1 MNLRF
6 VLIRLNQIM
15 RGWSAYFKHA
25 VTKHTFDTITRDAA
39 PLMRG
44 RIGPHG
50 ENRLVSEVG
59 AWNVVA
65 RLAGNFP
72 PPWTM

>member
-1 MNLRF
+1 
-6 VLIRLNQIM
+6 M

-44 RIGPHG
+44 WSVHTARIG
-50 ENRLVSEVG
+50 
-59 AWNVVA
+59 W
-65 RLAGNFP
+65 
-72 PPWTM
+72 